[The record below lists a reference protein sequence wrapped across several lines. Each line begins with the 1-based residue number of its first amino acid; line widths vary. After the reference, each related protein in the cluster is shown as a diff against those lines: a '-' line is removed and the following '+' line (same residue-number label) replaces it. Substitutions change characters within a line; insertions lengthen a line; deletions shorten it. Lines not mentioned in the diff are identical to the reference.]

1 MSRADSISSVISGL
15 RLPLLDAD
23 GQPMLDAAGRPNVRS
38 CSMVESINIPLMWRV
53 CHLAYGLSN
62 YDIWSP
68 SPMPSTPAT
77 HVSGGPLP
85 VASGNS

>member
-1 MSRADSISSVISGL
+1 MSPPDSISSVMSGL

-23 GQPMLDAAGRPNVRS
+23 GQPMLDAAGQS

-53 CHLAYGLSN
+53 CRLAYGLSD